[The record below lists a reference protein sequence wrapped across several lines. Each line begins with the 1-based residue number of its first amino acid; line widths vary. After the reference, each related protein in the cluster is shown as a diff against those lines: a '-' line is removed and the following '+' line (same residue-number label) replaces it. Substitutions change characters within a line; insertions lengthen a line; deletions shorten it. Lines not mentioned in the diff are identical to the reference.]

1 MKIFFKENK
10 NFLYE
15 IIIGLFSKTGSD
27 KTMANE
33 DIKVFF
39 KLFCFTQS
47 VSIKVSYKVYTLQP
61 KNLKKIRAA
70 TWGE

>member
-1 MKIFFKENK
+1 
-10 NFLYE
+10 
-15 IIIGLFSKTGSD
+15 
-27 KTMANE
+27 MANE